1 MSEFLVKKGEQVKR
15 GQAIGLVGNTGLSV
29 SAHLHYEVL
38 KDYQNVNPIGFFQHE
53 LDEESY
59 ALLLEL
65 AKRETVPLD

>member
-1 MSEFLVKKGEQVKR
+1 
-15 GQAIGLVGNTGLSV
+15 
-29 SAHLHYEVL
+29 
-38 KDYQNVNPIGFFQHE
+38 VNPIGFFQHE